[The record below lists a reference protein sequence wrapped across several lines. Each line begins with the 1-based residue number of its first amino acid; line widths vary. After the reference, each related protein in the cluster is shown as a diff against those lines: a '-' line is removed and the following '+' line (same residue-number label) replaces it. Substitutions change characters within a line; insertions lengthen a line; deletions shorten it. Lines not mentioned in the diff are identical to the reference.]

1 MYRSLSNL
9 KLIQDESLLVLWKRF
24 HEKVG
29 NLIEQLQKGDLVV
42 KEGFCMQALNKIVE
56 KKDFSKD
63 FSVTLPSE
71 NNIGKCFEDI
81 KMIFD
86 EVDLMMVSW
95 ICQNWLRTVNLRD
108 DTRTLLIGK
117 TKAGKSSI
125 LNFLTGTNSEKIG

>member
-1 MYRSLSNL
+1 
-9 KLIQDESLLVLWKRF
+9 
-24 HEKVG
+24 
-29 NLIEQLQKGDLVV
+29 
-42 KEGFCMQALNKIVE
+42 MQALNKIVE